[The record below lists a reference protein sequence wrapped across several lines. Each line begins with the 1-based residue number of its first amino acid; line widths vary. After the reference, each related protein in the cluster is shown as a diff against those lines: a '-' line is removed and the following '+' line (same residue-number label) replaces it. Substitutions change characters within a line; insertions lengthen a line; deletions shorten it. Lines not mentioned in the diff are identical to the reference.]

1 MSIFKTILKLFG
13 AFLIGGAFGLVIAMI
28 IICVFTDTSISE
40 FLNKLVSANLSDT
53 AGAFLVGVLSLLV
66 SIPLI
71 TIIHEGGHLIFGRL
85 SGYKFV
91 SFRIFNY
98 TFIKKDGKIAIKPFS
113 VAGTGGQCLLS
124 PPDAEE
130 AKIPVVWYNLGG
142 VIANLVSILIIL
154 PIFRMN
160 INPFVKEFGLIF
172 ILASAIMIVLNGIP
186 LRISGICNDGM
197 NAIQLRKNKEGKHG
211 MLIQLR
217 ANALIQEGIRPKDMP
232 GEFFLMQESI
242 DYKDTLQVSIPVMAA
257 SRLLDEGRIA
267 DARKS
272 FEELYR
278 HSADIM
284 PLYVKEI
291 ACELTYI
298 YLVEG
303 EIDKAKELYTKDLQK
318 YVKAYSK
325 VMSSKERLLC
335 AVALRMDNNPEKA
348 RGIYETLVSRR
359 DHYLLQ
365 GEVKSDIALMKE
377 LLQSQEKAL

>member
-1 MSIFKTILKLFG
+1 MDMLKNVLKLLL
-13 AFLIGGAFGLVIAMI
+13 AFVIGGAFGLLIAMLI
-28 IICVFTDTSISE
+28 VAVFTDTSMSE
-40 FLNKLVSANLSDT
+40 FLNKLASDDLSDT
-53 AGAFLVGVLSLLV
+53 LGAFLVGVLSLLV

-71 TIIHEGGHLIFGRL
+71 TVIHEGGHLIFGRL

-91 SFRIFNY
+91 SFRIFKY
-98 TFIKKDGKIAIKPFS
+98 TFIRQDGKMAVKPFS
-113 VAGTGGQCLLS
+113 IAGTGGQCLLS

-232 GEFFLMQESI
+232 DEFFLMQESI
-242 DYKDTLQVSIPVMAA
+242 DYRDTLQVSIPVMAA

-365 GEVKSDIALMKE
+365 GEVNSDIALMKE
-377 LLQSQEKAL
+377 LLHN

>member
-1 MSIFKTILKLFG
+1 MDMLKNVLKLLL
-13 AFLIGGAFGLVIAMI
+13 AFVIGGAFGLLIAMLI
-28 IICVFTDTSISE
+28 VAVFTDTSMSE
-40 FLNKLVSANLSDT
+40 FLNKLASDDLSDT
-53 AGAFLVGVLSLLV
+53 LGAFLVGVLSLLV

-71 TIIHEGGHLIFGRL
+71 TVIHEGGHLIFGRL

-91 SFRIFNY
+91 SFRIFKY
-98 TFIKKDGKIAIKPFS
+98 TFIQQDGKMAVKPFS
-113 VAGTGGQCLLS
+113 IAGTGGQCLLS
-124 PPDAEE
+124 PPDVEE
-130 AKIPVVWYNLGG
+130 DRIPVVWYNLGG

-154 PIFRMN
+154 PIFWMN
-160 INPFVKEFGLIF
+160 INPFLKEFSLIF
-172 ILASAIMIVLNGIP
+172 VLTSAIMIVLNGIP
-186 LRISGICNDGM
+186 LRINGICNDGM

-211 MLIQLR
+211 MLTQLR
-217 ANALIQEGIRPKDMP
+217 ANALIQEGVRPKDMP
-232 GEFFLMQESI
+232 DEFFLTPKDI
-242 DYKDTLQVSIPVMAA
+242 DYKDALQVSIPIMAA

-298 YLVEG
+298 YLADG

-318 YVKAYSK
+318 YVKVYSK

-348 RGIYETLVSRR
+348 REIYETLVSRR
-359 DHYLLQ
+359 DNYLLQ

-377 LLQSQEKAL
+377 LLQAQERAL

>member
-1 MSIFKTILKLFG
+1 MLKNVLKLLL
-13 AFLIGGAFGLVIAMI
+13 AFVIGGAFGLLIAMLI
-28 IICVFTDTSISE
+28 VAVFTDTSMSE
-40 FLNKLVSANLSDT
+40 FLNKLASDDLSDT
-53 AGAFLVGVLSLLV
+53 LGAFLVGVLSLLV

-91 SFRIFNY
+91 SFRIFKY
-98 TFIKKDGKIAIKPFS
+98 TFIRQDGKMAVKPFS
-113 VAGTGGQCLLS
+113 IAGTEGQCLLS
-124 PPDAEE
+124 PPDVEE
-130 AKIPVVWYNLGG
+130 DRIPVVWYNLGG

-154 PIFRMN
+154 PIFWTN
-160 INPFVKEFGLIF
+160 INPFLKEFSLIF
-172 ILASAIMIVLNGIP
+172 VLTSAIMIVLNGIP
-186 LRISGICNDGM
+186 LRINGICNDGM

-211 MLIQLR
+211 MLTQLR
-217 ANALIQEGIRPKDMP
+217 ANALIQEGVRPKDMP
-232 GEFFLMQESI
+232 DEFFLTPKDI
-242 DYKDTLQVSIPVMAA
+242 DYKDALQVSIPIMAA

-278 HSADIM
+278 HRADIM

-298 YLVEG
+298 YLADG

-318 YVKAYSK
+318 YVKVYSK

-348 RGIYETLVSRR
+348 REIYETLVSRR
-359 DHYLLQ
+359 DNYLLQ

-377 LLQSQEKAL
+377 LLQAQEQAL